1 MGTSRHHEIM
11 KLLIV
16 YFSALPCYLVRNIF
30 HSTLF
35 YITFSLCSSLSVRGQ
50 IPHPKKIAGTVIVV
64 YTLTL
69 SVRHLNAIKS
79 TVGRSF
85 LGI

>member
-1 MGTSRHHEIM
+1 MCSNAIIKEKI
-11 KLLIV
+11 KKCCA
-16 YFSALPCYLVRNIF
+16 YNI
-30 HSTLF
+30 
-35 YITFSLCSSLSVRGQ
+35 
-50 IPHPKKIAGTVIVV
+50 
-64 YTLTL
+64 LTL